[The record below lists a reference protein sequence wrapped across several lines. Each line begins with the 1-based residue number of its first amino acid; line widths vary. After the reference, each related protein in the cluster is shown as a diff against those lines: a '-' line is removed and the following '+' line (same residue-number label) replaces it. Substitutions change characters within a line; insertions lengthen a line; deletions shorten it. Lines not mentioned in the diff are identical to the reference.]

1 MEKRQINMKSQL
13 ILNNRIV
20 EDDWETIMLPKI
32 DVEVKKQAGKVVMFK
47 LTGDDSPTPEQ
58 VNNTKFPDSG
68 NVILPMKVFL
78 KHKTQLQTRLKNK
91 EIGIWIDTHEEIESF
106 IEEIKDIN
114 AFPILAIRVGKFAD
128 GRIFSIGS
136 QLRTKFKYKN
146 ILRAFGDVLRDQLFF
161 LKRTGFDSY
170 LIREDRNAND
180 ALNALK
186 DFTLPYQGAINDP
199 MPAWKKVNRDKKRD

>member
-1 MEKRQINMKSQL
+1 MKSQL

-20 EDDWETIMLPKI
+20 KDDWETIMLPKI

-47 LTGDDSPTPEQ
+47 LTGDNSPTPEQ
-58 VNNTKFPDSG
+58 VDKTKFSNSG
-68 NVILPMKVFL
+68 NGILPMKVFL
-78 KHKTQLQTRLKNK
+78 KHKIQLQTRLKNK

-106 IEEIKDIN
+106 IEEIEDIN
-114 AFPILAIRVGKFAD
+114 AFPIFAIRVGKFAD

-186 DFTLPYQGAINDP
+186 DFTLPYQGSINDP
-199 MPAWKKVNRDKKRD
+199 MPAWKKVNRDK

>member
-1 MEKRQINMKSQL
+1 MKSQL
-13 ILNNRIV
+13 ILNNKIV

-47 LTGDDSPTPEQ
+47 LTGDNSPTPEQ
-58 VNNTKFPDSG
+58 VDKTKFSNSG

-78 KHKTQLQTRLKNK
+78 KHKTQLQNRLKNK

-106 IEEIKDIN
+106 IEEIEDIN

-199 MPAWKKVNRDKKRD
+199 MPAWKKVNRDK

>member
-1 MEKRQINMKSQL
+1 MKSQL
-13 ILNNRIV
+13 ILKNRIV
-20 EDDWETIMLPKI
+20 KDDWETIMLPKI
-32 DVEVKKQAGKVVMFK
+32 EVEVKKQAGKVVMFK
-47 LTGDDSPTPEQ
+47 LTGDNSPTPEQ
-58 VNNTKFPDSG
+58 VDKTKFSNSG

-78 KHKTQLQTRLKNK
+78 KHKIQLQTRLKNK

-106 IEEIKDIN
+106 IEEIEDIN
-114 AFPILAIRVGKFAD
+114 AFPIFAIRVGKFAD

-186 DFTLPYQGAINDP
+186 DFTLPYQGSINDP
-199 MPAWKKVNRDKKRD
+199 MPAWKKVNRDK

>member
-1 MEKRQINMKSQL
+1 MKSQL

-20 EDDWETIMLPKI
+20 KDDWETIMLPKI

-47 LTGDDSPTPEQ
+47 LTGDNSPTPEQ
-58 VNNTKFPDSG
+58 VDKTKFSNSG
-68 NVILPMKVFL
+68 SVILPMKVFL
-78 KHKTQLQTRLKNK
+78 KHKIQLQTRLKNK

-186 DFTLPYQGAINDP
+186 DFTLPYQGSINDP
-199 MPAWKKVNRDKKRD
+199 MPAWKKVNRDK

>member
-1 MEKRQINMKSQL
+1 MKSQL

-20 EDDWETIMLPKI
+20 KDDWETIMLPKI

-47 LTGDDSPTPEQ
+47 LTGDNSPTPEQ
-58 VNNTKFPDSG
+58 VDKTKFSNSG

-78 KHKTQLQTRLKNK
+78 KYKIQLQTRLKNK

-106 IEEIKDIN
+106 IEEIEDIN
-114 AFPILAIRVGKFAD
+114 AFPIFAIRVGKFAD

-186 DFTLPYQGAINDP
+186 DFTLPYQGSINDP
-199 MPAWKKVNRDKKRD
+199 MPAWKKVNRDK

>member
-13 ILNNRIV
+13 ILNNKIV

-128 GRIFSIGS
+128 GRIFSLGS

-199 MPAWKKVNRDKKRD
+199 MPAWKKVNRDK

>member
-1 MEKRQINMKSQL
+1 MTSQL
-13 ILNNRIV
+13 ILNNKIV

-47 LTGDDSPTPEQ
+47 LTGDNSPTPEQ
-58 VNNTKFPDSG
+58 VDKTKFSNSG

-78 KHKTQLQTRLKNK
+78 KHKIQLQTRLKNK

-106 IEEIKDIN
+106 IEEIEDIN
-114 AFPILAIRVGKFAD
+114 AFPIFAIRVGKFAD

-186 DFTLPYQGAINDP
+186 DFTLPYQGSINDP
-199 MPAWKKVNRDKKRD
+199 MPAWKKVNRDK

>member
-78 KHKTQLQTRLKNK
+78 KHKSQLQTRLKNK

-128 GRIFSIGS
+128 GRIFSLGS

-199 MPAWKKVNRDKKRD
+199 MPAWKKVNRDK

>member
-1 MEKRQINMKSQL
+1 MKSQL

-47 LTGDDSPTPEQ
+47 LTGDNSPTPEQ
-58 VNNTKFPDSG
+58 VDKTKFSNSG

-78 KHKTQLQTRLKNK
+78 KHKTQLQKRLKNK

-106 IEEIKDIN
+106 IDEIEDIN

-186 DFTLPYQGAINDP
+186 DFTLPYQGSINDP
-199 MPAWKKVNRDKKRD
+199 MPAWKKVNRDK

>member
-1 MEKRQINMKSQL
+1 MKSQL

-47 LTGDDSPTPEQ
+47 LTGDNSPTPEQ
-58 VNNTKFPDSG
+58 VDKTKFSNSG

-78 KHKTQLQTRLKNK
+78 KHKTQLQNRLKNK

-106 IEEIKDIN
+106 IEEIEDIN

-186 DFTLPYQGAINDP
+186 DFTLPYQGSINDP
-199 MPAWKKVNRDKKRD
+199 MPAWKKVNRDK

>member
-1 MEKRQINMKSQL
+1 MQSQL

-47 LTGDDSPTPEQ
+47 LTGDNSPTPEQ
-58 VNNTKFPDSG
+58 VDKTKFSNSG

-78 KHKTQLQTRLKNK
+78 KHKTQLQKRLKNK

-106 IEEIKDIN
+106 IDEIEDIN

-186 DFTLPYQGAINDP
+186 DFTLPYQGSINDP
-199 MPAWKKVNRDKKRD
+199 MPAWKKVNRDK

>member
-1 MEKRQINMKSQL
+1 MEKRQLKMNSQL
-13 ILNNRIV
+13 ILNSQIV
-20 EDDWETIMLPKI
+20 KDDWETILLPKVN
-32 DVEVKKQAGKVVMFK
+32 VEVKKQAGKVVMFK
-47 LTGDDSPTPEQ
+47 LTGDDSPTSEQ
-58 VNNTKFPDSG
+58 VDKTKFSNSG
-68 NVILPMKVFL
+68 KIILPMKVFL
-78 KHKTQLQTRLKNK
+78 KHKLQLQTRLKNK
-91 EIGIWIDTHEEIESF
+91 EIGIWFDTHEQIECL
-106 IEEIKDIN
+106 IEEIEDIN
-114 AFPILAIRVGKFAD
+114 AFPLLAVRVGKFAD

-199 MPAWKKVNRDKKRD
+199 MPAWKKVNRDK

>member
-1 MEKRQINMKSQL
+1 MKSQL

-47 LTGDDSPTPEQ
+47 LTGDNSPTPEQ
-58 VNNTKFPDSG
+58 VDKTKFSNSG
-68 NVILPMKVFL
+68 NVIIPMKVFL
-78 KHKTQLQTRLKNK
+78 KHKTQLQIRLKNK

-106 IEEIKDIN
+106 INEIEDIN
-114 AFPILAIRVGKFAD
+114 AFPILAIRVDKFAD

-199 MPAWKKVNRDKKRD
+199 MPAWKKVNRDK

>member
-1 MEKRQINMKSQL
+1 MKSQL
-13 ILNNRIV
+13 ILNNKIV
-20 EDDWETIMLPKI
+20 DDDWETIMLPKI

-47 LTGDDSPTPEQ
+47 LTGDNSPTPEQ
-58 VNNTKFPDSG
+58 VDKTKFSNSG

-78 KHKTQLQTRLKNK
+78 KHKTELRKRLKNK
-91 EIGIWIDTHEEIESF
+91 EIGIWLDTHEEIESF
-106 IEEIKDIN
+106 IDEIEDIN

-199 MPAWKKVNRDKKRD
+199 MPAWKKVNRDK

>member
-1 MEKRQINMKSQL
+1 MKSQL

-47 LTGDDSPTPEQ
+47 LTGDNSPTPEQ
-58 VNNTKFPDSG
+58 VDKTKFSNSG

-78 KHKTQLQTRLKNK
+78 KHKTQLQKRLKNK

-106 IEEIKDIN
+106 IEEIEDIN
-114 AFPILAIRVGKFAD
+114 AFPILAIRLGKFAD

-199 MPAWKKVNRDKKRD
+199 MPAWKKVNRDK

>member
-1 MEKRQINMKSQL
+1 MKSQL

-47 LTGDDSPTPEQ
+47 LTGDNSPTPEQ
-58 VNNTKFPDSG
+58 VDKTKFSNSG
-68 NVILPMKVFL
+68 NVIIPMKVFL
-78 KHKTQLQTRLKNK
+78 KHKTQLQKRLKNK

-106 IEEIKDIN
+106 IDEIEDIN
-114 AFPILAIRVGKFAD
+114 AFPILAIRVDKFAD

-146 ILRAFGDVLRDQLFF
+146 IMRAFGDVLRDQLFF

-186 DFTLPYQGAINDP
+186 DFTLPYQGSINDP
-199 MPAWKKVNRDKKRD
+199 MPAWKKVNRDK

>member
-1 MEKRQINMKSQL
+1 MKSQL

-20 EDDWETIMLPKI
+20 KDDWETIMLPKI

-47 LTGDDSPTPEQ
+47 LTGDNSPTPEQ
-58 VNNTKFPDSG
+58 VDKTKFSNSG

-78 KHKTQLQTRLKNK
+78 KHKIQLQTRLKNK

-186 DFTLPYQGAINDP
+186 DFTLPYQGSINDP
-199 MPAWKKVNRDKKRD
+199 MPAWKKVNRDK

>member
-78 KHKTQLQTRLKNK
+78 KHKEQLQTRVKNK

-199 MPAWKKVNRDKKRD
+199 MPAWKKVNRDK

>member
-1 MEKRQINMKSQL
+1 MKSQL

-47 LTGDDSPTPEQ
+47 LTGDNSPIPEQ
-58 VNNTKFPDSG
+58 VDKTKFSNSG

-78 KHKTQLQTRLKNK
+78 KHKTQLQKRLKNK

-106 IEEIKDIN
+106 IDEIEDIN

-146 ILRAFGDVLRDQLFF
+146 IMRAFGDVLRDQLFF

-186 DFTLPYQGAINDP
+186 DFTLPYQGSINDP
-199 MPAWKKVNRDKKRD
+199 MPAWKKVNRDK

>member
-1 MEKRQINMKSQL
+1 MKSQL

-47 LTGDDSPTPEQ
+47 LTGDNSPPPEQ
-58 VNNTKFPDSG
+58 VDKTKFSNSG

-78 KHKTQLQTRLKNK
+78 KHKTQLQKRLKNK

-106 IEEIKDIN
+106 IEEIEDIN

-186 DFTLPYQGAINDP
+186 DFTLPYQGSINDP
-199 MPAWKKVNRDKKRD
+199 MPAWKKVNRDK

>member
-1 MEKRQINMKSQL
+1 MKSQL

-58 VNNTKFPDSG
+58 ANNNKFSASANG
-68 NVILPMKVFL
+68 ILPMKVFL
-78 KHKTQLQTRLKNK
+78 KHKAQLQTRLKNK
-91 EIGIWIDTHEEIESF
+91 EVGIWIDTHEEIESF

-199 MPAWKKVNRDKKRD
+199 MPAWKKVNRDK

>member
-1 MEKRQINMKSQL
+1 MKSQL

-47 LTGDDSPTPEQ
+47 LTGDNSPTPEQ
-58 VNNTKFPDSG
+58 VDKTKFSNSG

-78 KHKTQLQTRLKNK
+78 KHKTQLQKRLKNK

-106 IEEIKDIN
+106 IEEIEDIN

-199 MPAWKKVNRDKKRD
+199 MPAWKKVNRDK

>member
-1 MEKRQINMKSQL
+1 MKSQL

-20 EDDWETIMLPKI
+20 KDDWETIMLPKI

-47 LTGDDSPTPEQ
+47 LTGDNSPTPEQ
-58 VNNTKFPDSG
+58 VDKTKFSNSG

-78 KHKTQLQTRLKNK
+78 KHKTQLQKRLKNK

-106 IEEIKDIN
+106 IEEIEDIN

-186 DFTLPYQGAINDP
+186 DFTLPYQGSINDP
-199 MPAWKKVNRDKKRD
+199 MPAWKKVNRDK

>member
-1 MEKRQINMKSQL
+1 MKSQL

-20 EDDWETIMLPKI
+20 KDDWETIMLPKI

-47 LTGDDSPTPEQ
+47 LTGDNSPTPEQ
-58 VNNTKFPDSG
+58 VDKTKFSDSG

-78 KHKTQLQTRLKNK
+78 KHKIQLQTRLKNK

-106 IEEIKDIN
+106 IEEIEDIN
-114 AFPILAIRVGKFAD
+114 AFPIFAIRVGKFAD

-186 DFTLPYQGAINDP
+186 DFTLPYQGSINDP
-199 MPAWKKVNRDKKRD
+199 MPAWKKVNRDK

>member
-1 MEKRQINMKSQL
+1 MKSQL
-13 ILNNRIV
+13 ILNNKIV
-20 EDDWETIMLPKI
+20 DDDWETIMLPKI
-32 DVEVKKQAGKVVMFK
+32 EVEVKKQAGKVVMFK
-47 LTGDDSPTPEQ
+47 LTGDNSPTPEQ
-58 VNNTKFPDSG
+58 VDKTKFSNSG

-78 KHKTQLQTRLKNK
+78 KHKTELRKRLKNK
-91 EIGIWIDTHEEIESF
+91 EIGIWLDTHEEIESF
-106 IEEIKDIN
+106 IDEIEDIN
-114 AFPILAIRVGKFAD
+114 AFPILAVRVGKFAD

-186 DFTLPYQGAINDP
+186 DFTLPYQGSINDP
-199 MPAWKKVNRDKKRD
+199 MPAGKEVNRDK

>member
-1 MEKRQINMKSQL
+1 MKSQL

-20 EDDWETIMLPKI
+20 KDDWETIMLPKI

-47 LTGDDSPTPEQ
+47 LTGDNSPTPEQ
-58 VNNTKFPDSG
+58 VDKTKFSNSG

-78 KHKTQLQTRLKNK
+78 KHKIQLQTRLKNK

-106 IEEIKDIN
+106 IEEIEDIN
-114 AFPILAIRVGKFAD
+114 AFPIFAIRVGKFAD

-186 DFTLPYQGAINDP
+186 DFTLPYQGSINDP
-199 MPAWKKVNRDKKRD
+199 MPAWKKVNRDR

>member
-1 MEKRQINMKSQL
+1 MKSQL

-20 EDDWETIMLPKI
+20 EDNWETIMLPKI

-47 LTGDDSPTPEQ
+47 LTGDNSPTPEQ
-58 VNNTKFPDSG
+58 VDKTKFSNSG

-78 KHKTQLQTRLKNK
+78 KHKTQLQKRLKNK
-91 EIGIWIDTHEEIESF
+91 EIGIWLDTHEEIESF
-106 IEEIKDIN
+106 IEEIEDIN

-186 DFTLPYQGAINDP
+186 DFTLPYQGSINDP
-199 MPAWKKVNRDKKRD
+199 MPAWKKVNRDK

>member
-78 KHKTQLQTRLKNK
+78 KHKAQLQTRLKNK

-186 DFTLPYQGAINDP
+186 DFTLPYQGAVNDP
-199 MPAWKKVNRDKKRD
+199 MPAWKKVNRDK

>member
-1 MEKRQINMKSQL
+1 MKSQL

-20 EDDWETIMLPKI
+20 KDDWETIMLPKI
-32 DVEVKKQAGKVVMFK
+32 DVEVKKQAGKVVLFK
-47 LTGDDSPTPEQ
+47 LTGDNSPTPEQ
-58 VNNTKFPDSG
+58 VDKTKFSNSG

-78 KHKTQLQTRLKNK
+78 KHKIQLQTRLKNK

-106 IEEIKDIN
+106 IEEIEDIN
-114 AFPILAIRVGKFAD
+114 AFPIFAIRVGKFAD

-186 DFTLPYQGAINDP
+186 DFTLPYQGSINDP
-199 MPAWKKVNRDKKRD
+199 MPAWKKVNRDK

>member
-1 MEKRQINMKSQL
+1 MKSQL

-20 EDDWETIMLPKI
+20 KDDWETIMLPKI

-47 LTGDDSPTPEQ
+47 LTGDNSPTPEQ
-58 VNNTKFPDSG
+58 VDKTKFSNSG
-68 NVILPMKVFL
+68 SVILPMKVFL
-78 KHKTQLQTRLKNK
+78 KHKIQLQTRLKNK

-106 IEEIKDIN
+106 IEEIEDIN
-114 AFPILAIRVGKFAD
+114 AFPIFAIRVGKFAY

-186 DFTLPYQGAINDP
+186 DFTLPYQGSINDP
-199 MPAWKKVNRDKKRD
+199 MPAWKKVNRDK

>member
-1 MEKRQINMKSQL
+1 MKSQL

-47 LTGDDSPTPEQ
+47 LTGDNSPTPEQ
-58 VNNTKFPDSG
+58 VDKTKFSNSG

-78 KHKTQLQTRLKNK
+78 KHKTQLQNRLKNK

-106 IEEIKDIN
+106 IEEIEDIN

-199 MPAWKKVNRDKKRD
+199 MPAWKKVNRDK

>member
-1 MEKRQINMKSQL
+1 MKSQL

-20 EDDWETIMLPKI
+20 KDDWETIMLPKI

-47 LTGDDSPTPEQ
+47 LTGDNSPTPEQ
-58 VNNTKFPDSG
+58 VDKTKFSNSG

-78 KHKTQLQTRLKNK
+78 KHKIQLQTRLKNK
-91 EIGIWIDTHEEIESF
+91 EIGIWIDNHEEIESF
-106 IEEIKDIN
+106 IEEIQDIN
-114 AFPILAIRVGKFAD
+114 AFPIFAIRVGKFAD

-186 DFTLPYQGAINDP
+186 DFTLPYQGSINDP
-199 MPAWKKVNRDKKRD
+199 MPAWKKVNRDK

>member
-1 MEKRQINMKSQL
+1 
-13 ILNNRIV
+13 
-20 EDDWETIMLPKI
+20 
-32 DVEVKKQAGKVVMFK
+32 
-47 LTGDDSPTPEQ
+47 
-58 VNNTKFPDSG
+58 
-68 NVILPMKVFL
+68 MKVFL
-78 KHKTQLQTRLKNK
+78 KHKTQLQKRLKNK
-91 EIGIWIDTHEEIESF
+91 EIGIWLDTHEEIESF
-106 IEEIKDIN
+106 IDKIEDIN

-199 MPAWKKVNRDKKRD
+199 MPAWKKVNRDK

>member
-1 MEKRQINMKSQL
+1 MKSQL

-20 EDDWETIMLPKI
+20 KDDWETIMLPKI

-47 LTGDDSPTPEQ
+47 LTGDNSPTPEQ
-58 VNNTKFPDSG
+58 VDKTKFSNSG

-78 KHKTQLQTRLKNK
+78 KHKIQLQTRLKNK

-106 IEEIKDIN
+106 IEEIEDIN
-114 AFPILAIRVGKFAD
+114 AFPIFAIRVGKFAD

-199 MPAWKKVNRDKKRD
+199 MPAWKKVNRDK